1 MRSRAARSYRRRM
14 TTSTVQHT
22 STTATGSA
30 VSRAGALT
38 LAAGVTGALAGAA
51 LAVWPREVA
60 PEQFSYPLG
69 PTSHVAFQLFF
80 AVHHLGLLAGLLAL
94 GGLARPLTGRAT
106 RAGTAVAVVGMVG
119 LTVMEAVVAFVG
131 VGITVDSSRGQL
143 LGSLYGLA
151 SVLIG
156 LGLVIAGVGLARRPV
171 LPGSARW
178 LPLVLG
184 VWVFVPM
191 TPALFAPMVWGR
203 LAIIGWMLLFAVLGL
218 QLRRVGGHGA
228 ER

>member
-1 MRSRAARSYRRRM
+1 M
-14 TTSTVQHT
+14 TTTDTVPERRSLDSASRT
-22 STTATGSA
+22 SL
-30 VSRAGALT
+30 AGTLS

-94 GGLARPLTGRAT
+94 GSVARPVTGRAT
-106 RAGTAVAVVGMVG
+106 RAGMAVAVAGMVG
-119 LTVMEAVVAFVG
+119 LTVMEAVVAFTG
-131 VGITVDSSRGQL
+131 VGITVDSARGQL
-143 LGSLYGLA
+143 LGSLYGVA
-151 SVLIG
+151 SVLVG
-156 LGLVIAGVGLARRPV
+156 AGLVVAGAQIARRPV
-171 LPGSARW
+171 FSGSARW
-178 LPLVLG
+178 LPLALG

-218 QLRRVGGHGA
+218 RLRRVATTG
-228 ER
+228 RLR